1 MKAWWDNLSQRERWL
16 LGGGAVALLA
26 FLFYLQ
32 VWEPFQASNRLLR
45 QSVAEQ
51 RADLAWM
58 RQAAV
63 EVKRLN
69 AAGASGGRA
78 AASGGQSLLTVVD
91 QTARAA
97 GLGAALKRINPQGGD
112 KLNAQM
118 EQVEFDAFINW
129 LGALERGHRIT
140 IVSMAVDRTDTAGL
154 VNARVILQGSSP

>member
-16 LGGGAVALLA
+16 LGGGVVALLV

-32 VWEPFQASNRLLR
+32 VWEPFQTSNRLLR

-58 RQAAV
+58 RQAAL

-69 AAGASGGRA
+69 AAGDSGGRA
-78 AASGGQSLLTVVD
+78 VGGGQSLLTVVD

-97 GLGAALKRINPQGGD
+97 GLSAALKRINPQGGD
-112 KLNAQM
+112 KLNAQL

-129 LGALERGHRIT
+129 VGALEREHRIT
-140 IVSMAVDRTDTAGL
+140 IVNMAVDRTDTAGL
-154 VNARVILQGSSP
+154 VNARVILQSSSL

>member
-1 MKAWWDNLSQRERWL
+1 MRAWWDHLGQRERWL
-16 LGGGAVALLA
+16 LGGGAVALLVL
-26 FLFYLQ
+26 LFYLQ
-32 VWEPFQASNRLLR
+32 VWAPFQTSNRLLR

-69 AAGASGGRA
+69 AAGHSGGP

-97 GLGAALKRINPQGGD
+97 GFGAALKRINPQGGD

-129 LGALERGHRIT
+129 LGALEREHRIT
-140 IVSMAVDRTDTAGL
+140 IVNMAVDRTDTAGL
-154 VNARVILQGSSP
+154 VNARVILQGSPP

>member
-16 LGGGAVALLA
+16 LGGGVVALLV

-32 VWEPFQASNRLLR
+32 VWEPFQTSNRLLR

-58 RQAAV
+58 RQAAL

-69 AAGASGGRA
+69 AAGDSGGRA
-78 AASGGQSLLTVVD
+78 VGGGQSLLTVVD

-97 GLGAALKRINPQGGD
+97 GLSAALKRINPQGGD
-112 KLNAQM
+112 KLNAQL

-129 LGALERGHRIT
+129 VGALEREHRIT
-140 IVSMAVDRTDTAGL
+140 IVNMAVDRTDTAGL
-154 VNARVILQGSSP
+154 VNARVILQGSTP